1 MSLSTRIEA
10 KLREA
15 FSPERLSVIDESAQH
30 AGHIGARDGG
40 GHYRIHIVSERFAG
54 LPTMARHRLVYDA
67 LGTLMEGAIHALS
80 ITARTPAE

>member
-1 MSLSTRIEA
+1 MTTVAAI
-10 KLREA
+10 KD
-15 FSPERLSVIDESAQH
+15 RLAALQPAHLDVIDDSAQH

-67 LGTLMEGAIHALS
+67 LGSLMEGAIHALS

>member
-1 MSLSTRIEA
+1 MTTVAAIKDRLATLQPTR
-10 KLREA
+10 LD
-15 FSPERLSVIDESAQH
+15 VIDDSAQH
-30 AGHIGARDGG
+30 AGHAGARDGG
-40 GHYRIHIVSERFAG
+40 GHYRVHIVSERFAG